1 MPQLVGKEI
10 GPIGYGLMGFTWRA
24 EPTPTEE
31 AIETMRAALEDGL
44 NFWNAGEFYGTPE
57 YNSMHLLERYFAKY
71 PEDADRVV
79 LSVKGA
85 AGTHGG
91 GPDASPEGIR
101 SSIDNCLTLLK
112 GRKKI
117 DIFECARRDHKT
129 PLQVTFDIMNKEY
142 VQTGKIGGIGISEVK
157 ASTLRE
163 AAKITKLAAVEIEF
177 SLFSTDPLQN
187 GLVAAAKELDIPIV
201 AYSPLGRGI
210 LSGQIKTVDDIPQ
223 NLRIYPRYQPDVF
236 PINLELV
243 KHIETI
249 AAKKNITPAQLSIN
263 WVRAAGARAG
273 ITAIPIPGATKISR
287 VHENSTLVEIA
298 DDEYSELEAILK
310 KIDIVGARYP
320 DFIPM
325 DG

>member
-1 MPQLVGKEI
+1 M
-10 GPIGYGLMGFTWRA
+10 
-24 EPTPTEE
+24 
-31 AIETMRAALEDGL
+31 
-44 NFWNAGEFYGTPE
+44 
-57 YNSMHLLERYFAKY
+57 
-71 PEDADRVV
+71 
-79 LSVKGA
+79 
-85 AGTHGG
+85 
-91 GPDASPEGIR
+91 
-101 SSIDNCLTLLK
+101 
-112 GRKKI
+112 
-117 DIFECARRDHKT
+117 
-129 PLQVTFDIMNKEY
+129 
-142 VQTGKIGGIGISEVK
+142 
-157 ASTLRE
+157 
-163 AAKITKLAAVEIEF
+163 
-177 SLFSTDPLQN
+177 
-187 GLVAAAKELDIPIV
+187 AAAKELDIPIV